1 MYRKLV
7 WGLGAVAIACFIV
20 AIIGLATSSSHRWVR
35 PAEELGWII
44 FVSIVI
50 IQYLVAPHSEVEG
63 GYTSLQMLAWA
74 LGIVS
79 IVLLFFALISNIAI
93 SGATPKWTE
102 AVEAVGLLCML
113 GLVLISISGRGKLWG
128 GD

>member
-7 WGLGAVAIACFIV
+7 WSLGAVAIACFIV
-20 AIIGLATSSSHRWVR
+20 AIIGLATSGSHRWVR
-35 PAEELGWII
+35 PAEELGWIM
-44 FVSIVI
+44 FVSVVI

-63 GYTSLQMLAWA
+63 GFTTLQMLAWG

-79 IVLLFFALISNIAI
+79 IVLLLIALICNIVI
-93 SGATPKWTE
+93 SGTTPKWIE
-102 AVEAVGLLCML
+102 PIEAVGLLCAL

-128 GD
+128 GE